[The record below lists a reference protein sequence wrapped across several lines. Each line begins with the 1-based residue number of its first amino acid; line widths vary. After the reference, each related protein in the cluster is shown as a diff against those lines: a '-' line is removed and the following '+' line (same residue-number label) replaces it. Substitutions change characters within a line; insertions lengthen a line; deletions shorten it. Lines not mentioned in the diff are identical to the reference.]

1 MTAALTTHRPVPGRV
16 PAFPDSGIPP
26 FIYSVLPPV
35 APKWLLGP
43 VLKRTIGLDKALW
56 QEMVDGLWEG
66 DEPMDRLIDWMFE
79 FGPRPAKLMFDQALD
94 HGIRTVKDAPAPL
107 REFFALIDTLP
118 AWVDMDEVDR
128 GTRVMH
134 ACAET
139 VPYVG
144 RDLALMGGYLL
155 SGFNEPLVM
164 TGALN
169 KGAGRRF
176 AETFSWGMDIWTVG
190 GMERFGVGFR
200 GTIRVRMI
208 HGLVRRNLQRKAEW
222 DHERLAVPINQ
233 TDMMATVYS
242 TVAFI
247 MGSRVL
253 GVPVTPREF
262 DAAMHH
268 TQYTG
273 WLLGVKREWL
283 TESSS
288 EAMKLLLH
296 ASATQPRGE
305 ETSRIMAQSL
315 ADEPLSRHYPRFQK
329 LRRRID
335 HSLHLSISR
344 AYLSKRTLEQLG
356 LPANHLPWYP
366 ALTVAP
372 RLAWQLAHRLLPG
385 GYERLVRRGE
395 KKQRRML
402 KMFHE
407 GAQSAM
413 GILKPDESHPAH
425 I

>member
-1 MTAALTTHRPVPGRV
+1 MTTFTHAPVPRRARPFEKTQGPTPGWLRLIIGRELAPSREEYGEVCAALWQGD
-16 PAFPDSGIPP
+16 PAMDALVDWMF
-26 FIYSVLPPV
+26 
-35 APKWLLGP
+35 AHGP
-43 VLKRTIGLDKALW
+43 REARALFDKALNEGW
-56 QEMVDGLWEG
+56 GSIPDCPEPLRQFFKTVDN
-66 DEPMDRLIDWMFE
+66 P
-79 FGPRPAKLMFDQALD
+79 PAWADFKLMEDGARFI
-94 HGIRTVKDAPAPL
+94 HGTGLAA
-107 REFFALIDTLP
+107 
-118 AWVDMDEVDR
+118 
-128 GTRVMH
+128 
-134 ACAET
+134 
-139 VPYVG
+139 PYVL

-208 HGLVRRNLQRKAEW
+208 HGLVRRNLQRKSEW

-268 TQYTG
+268 TRYTG

-283 TESSS
+283 TESSG

-315 ADEPLSRHYPRFQK
+315 ADEPLTRHYPRFQD

-372 RLAWQLAHRLLPG
+372 RFAWQLAHRLLPG

-413 GILKPDESHPAH
+413 GILKPDEGHPAH